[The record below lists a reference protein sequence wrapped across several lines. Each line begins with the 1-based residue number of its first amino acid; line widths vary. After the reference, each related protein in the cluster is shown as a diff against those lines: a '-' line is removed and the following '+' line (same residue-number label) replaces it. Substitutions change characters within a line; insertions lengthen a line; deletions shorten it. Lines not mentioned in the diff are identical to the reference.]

1 MILVPTAIL
10 LKQCDDNNN
19 KINNKSNSNNE
30 NNEIA
35 FIEVNHFTKPKC
47 IVMCYPPPIRI
58 RRCTH

>member
-10 LKQCDDNNN
+10 LKQCDDNN
-19 KINNKSNSNNE
+19 KINNKNNSNNE